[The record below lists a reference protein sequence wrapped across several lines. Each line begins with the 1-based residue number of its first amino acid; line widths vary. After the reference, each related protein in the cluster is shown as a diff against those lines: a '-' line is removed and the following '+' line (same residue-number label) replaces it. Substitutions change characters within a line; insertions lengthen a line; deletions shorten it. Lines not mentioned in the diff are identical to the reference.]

1 MIPEDMTK
9 RILRFLLLFFITIS
23 GFANTIP
30 ITVESSLDTTIATI
44 GDRIHLVISLQY
56 PPESRFELPKVER
69 RLGEW
74 EVIDQQLSS
83 PRKIKGGFQQT
94 WELELTVFDTGKV
107 IVPELEI
114 RAFSSEDTSRVLRFK
129 TDEQIV
135 DVISVLPP
143 GTTEPKDIKPPF
155 PIRTI
160 IPWNYIIFI
169 LLILIIIVS
178 GIITYRRWKQKQSPL
193 PLDEDY
199 LEAPHLVAFRKLNEL
214 RERQS
219 RSEDEIRFFYFRMSE
234 IVREYL
240 ERRYFIKAL
249 EMTTREILE
258 AFHALDIS
266 EIIALEY
273 SQLFGS
279 LDLVKFAKQIPEAN
293 EMVFLWELAYK
304 CIDKTK
310 REPFLN
316 RRSS

>member
-9 RILRFLLLFFITIS
+9 QLLRFLLLIFVTIS

-30 ITVESSLDTTIATI
+30 ITVESALDTTIATI
-44 GDRIHLVISLQY
+44 GDRIHLVILLQY
-56 PPESRFELPKVER
+56 PPESRFELPKVEK

-74 EVIDQQLSS
+74 EVIDRQLSN
-83 PRKIKGGFQQT
+83 PRKIKGGFQKT

-114 RAFSSEDTSRVLRFK
+114 RAYSSEDTSRALLFE

-155 PIRTI
+155 PIRAI

-178 GIITYRRWKQKQSPL
+178 GVITYRRWKQKQSSI

-258 AFHALDIS
+258 AFRTLDMHESIV
-266 EIIALEY
+266 LDY
-273 SQLFGS
+273 SKLFGS
-279 LDLVKFAKQIPEAN
+279 LDLVKFAKQIPEASEN
-293 EMVFLWELAYK
+293 VSLWDMAYK
-304 CIDKTK
+304 CIDQTK
-310 REPFLN
+310 RESFLN
-316 RRSS
+316 GRSS

>member
-1 MIPEDMTK
+1 MIPENMTK
-9 RILRFLLLFFITIS
+9 QLLRFLILFFITIS

-44 GDRIHLVISLQY
+44 GDRIHLIILLQY
-56 PPESRFELPKVER
+56 PTGARFELPKVEK

-74 EVIDQQLSS
+74 DVIDQQLSS
-83 PRKIKGGFQQT
+83 PRKIKSGFQQT

-114 RAFSSEDTSRVLRFK
+114 QAYSSEDTSRVLRFK

-169 LLILIIIVS
+169 LLFLIIIVS
-178 GIITYRRWKQKQSPL
+178 GIITYRRWKQKQPPI

-199 LEAPHLVAFRKLNEL
+199 LEAPYLVAFRKLNEL
-214 RERQS
+214 REQQY
-219 RSEDEIRFFYFRMSE
+219 RSEDEIRFYYFRMSE

-240 ERRYFIKAL
+240 ERRYFIRAL

-258 AFHALDIS
+258 AFHALDIQES
-266 EIIALEY
+266 IALDY
-273 SQLFGS
+273 SKLFGS
-279 LDLVKFAKQIPEAN
+279 LDLVKFAKQIPEAS
-293 EMVFLWELAYK
+293 ETVSLWELAYK